1 MKKVQSS
8 CAKWFQVKKASSS
21 DEPKTSCFADARG
34 GRAKKTANLDKEDAA
49 ADSKGGALRIM
60 WSESRTERLLEWLE
74 NNVEDCQ
81 RLFSDSAQD
90 AKEEKHRPRTAKSG
104 KSSLHTKIANYV
116 FSADEDARVQDDV
129 NAHGPQIF
137 AKVVENRIAK

>member
-1 MKKVQSS
+1 MYSTHIINSKVIL
-8 CAKWFQVKKASSS
+8 KV
-21 DEPKTSCFADARG
+21 PKPPSKPRG

-74 NNVEDCQ
+74 NNVEDRQ

-90 AKEEKHRPRTAKSG
+90 AKEEKRRPRTAKSG

-116 FSADEDARVQDDV
+116 FSADEDARVRDDV